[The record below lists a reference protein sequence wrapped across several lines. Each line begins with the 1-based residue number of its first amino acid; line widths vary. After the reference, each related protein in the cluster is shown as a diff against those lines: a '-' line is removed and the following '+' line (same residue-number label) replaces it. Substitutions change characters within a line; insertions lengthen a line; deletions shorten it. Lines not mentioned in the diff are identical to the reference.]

1 MTSDGLPLPSSFSG
15 PDNDALREVGLPLM
29 SHDDCVRLYPASG
42 AITDFMLC
50 AGKEE
55 GVIDTCSVGNSFY

>member
-29 SHDDCVRLYPASG
+29 SHDDCVRMYPPAV
-42 AITDFMLC
+42 TDFMLC

-55 GVIDTCSVGNSFY
+55 GGVDTCRVGNSIN